1 MDLTAGAMS
10 EEQSYLCPPRQG
22 SCGFASQL
30 FSSLTKLKDR
40 NSFVLLRCICLCGT
54 MWDCGICLCSFHWAP
69 PPGFL
74 WADICSD
81 WGEPLGNIASCIAQ
95 VLTCKHHRCAEVSGF
110 VRVSEPASLRSLCF
124 VSLWVSCVDAFAYM
138 ENVVIIFSPSPAP
151 VPFALLALGHF
162 QLNGAC
168 QGQPSAVGL
177 GANTP
182 HLHLRYFLPQACLG
196 GGQGIGAFF
205 PIFFFSWYLITSNR
219 QTVGS

>member
-1 MDLTAGAMS
+1 M
-10 EEQSYLCPPRQG
+10 
-22 SCGFASQL
+22 
-30 FSSLTKLKDR
+30 
-40 NSFVLLRCICLCGT
+40 
-54 MWDCGICLCSFHWAP
+54 
-69 PPGFL
+69 
-74 WADICSD
+74 
-81 WGEPLGNIASCIAQ
+81 
-95 VLTCKHHRCAEVSGF
+95 
-110 VRVSEPASLRSLCF
+110 RVSEPASLRSLCF

-168 QGQPSAVGL
+168 QGQSSAVGL

-205 PIFFFSWYLITSNR
+205 PIFFFSWYLINSNR